1 MRRVHE
7 TIVAVEKQYY
17 TCLCVRVFARAVQG
31 MRVRAFVPVWV
42 QKRGLVLARV

>member
-17 TCLCVRVFARAVQG
+17 TFLCVC
-31 MRVRAFVPVWV
+31 VRECTAAGV
-42 QKRGLVLARV
+42 